1 MPERRLLA
9 AKPPRELP
17 EQHVRNACQI
27 ITIRNA
33 CQIITMR
40 EGLLWSDAII

>member
-27 ITIRNA
+27 IT
-33 CQIITMR
+33 MR